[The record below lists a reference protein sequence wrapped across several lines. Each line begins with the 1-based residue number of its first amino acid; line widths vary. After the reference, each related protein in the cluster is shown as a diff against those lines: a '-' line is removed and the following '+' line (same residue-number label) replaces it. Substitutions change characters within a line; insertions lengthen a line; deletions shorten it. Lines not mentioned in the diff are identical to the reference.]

1 MKKTVAFFC
10 FFAFTLFINASD
22 NTLKTY
28 DDIMSF
34 LAKKGYVSNQDNT
47 IEYVSTILKTD
58 FTGFI
63 NFRCQKDFMA
73 NEIYNSLPICYGLE
87 SERIKSLKSELKTDK
102 FWYVKIDYN
111 YRARTVS
118 TRDSTYFIVDL
129 QGNVIDMN
137 VGEGDIDLDYT
148 ITDDNKNDLLI
159 YFSNYGFLNE
169 VRKLVSAGADVNYY
183 SKFSKQTPLSA
194 AANAGFKDILSFLIK
209 NGASASDKNSPILFR
224 AMTNCDSEM
233 IKILKEAG
241 AKVQDANLPENMCS
255 VEYAKEM
262 KKEESQRINQ
272 RCSEKE
278 MNNKDENLSNYCIPI
293 IFGVFILGVL
303 TTILIL
309 YLFRRQP

>member
-10 FFAFTLFINASD
+10 FFALTLFINASD

-58 FTGFI
+58 FTGYI
-63 NFRCQKDFMA
+63 NFRCQEDR
-73 NEIYNSLPICYGLE
+73 ITYYSLPICYGLE
-87 SERIKSLKSELKTDK
+87 AERIKSLKSELKTDK

-129 QGNVIDMN
+129 QGNVVDMN
-137 VGEGDIDLDYT
+137 VGEGDINLDYT
-148 ITDDNKNDLLI
+148 ITDDNKNYLLI

-194 AANAGFKDILSFLIK
+194 AANAGFKDIVSFLIK
-209 NGASASDKNSPILFR
+209 NGAAVSDKNDPILFR

-233 IKILKEAG
+233 VEILKKAG
-241 AKVQDANLPENMCS
+241 ARVQDANFPENMCS
-255 VEYAKEM
+255 VEYAQEMRKELSQEVQDSCQHNKLDD
-262 KKEESQRINQ
+262 KK
-272 RCSEKE
+272 
-278 MNNKDENLSNYCIPI
+278 DALSKYYLFI
-293 IFGVFILGVL
+293 IIGVFVLGVL

-309 YLFRRQP
+309 YLFRRKP